1 MNLSLEKVFQLRTL
15 LYMQKLVH
23 FNSVSYIDKT
33 RIAALS
39 GLHLHNKAFTTLSR
53 WKYLQALFTCCYS
66 INIGK
71 RW

>member
-1 MNLSLEKVFQLRTL
+1 MIDPKQAVQWESNIIMNLSLEKVFQLRTL

-39 GLHLHNKAFTTLSR
+39 GLHLHSKAFTTLSR
-53 WKYLQALFTCCYS
+53 
-66 INIGK
+66 
-71 RW
+71 

>member
-39 GLHLHNKAFTTLSR
+39 GLHLHSKAFTTLSR
-53 WKYLQALFTCCYS
+53 
-66 INIGK
+66 
-71 RW
+71 